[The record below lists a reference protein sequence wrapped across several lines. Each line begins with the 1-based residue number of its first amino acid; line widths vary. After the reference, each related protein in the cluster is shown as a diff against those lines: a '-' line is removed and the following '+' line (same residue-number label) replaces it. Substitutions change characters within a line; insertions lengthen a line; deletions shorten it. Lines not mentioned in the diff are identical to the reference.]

1 MIQPHTIG
9 EVIAERRLTA
19 AGDTSVSVV
28 VRLGKPRPLVELFED
43 GKNGDMYCP
52 YQIIGIGDERIR
64 HAAGIDGIQAL
75 QLVMLG
81 ISAELARIQR
91 DHGLQLQWQGG
102 EKTDLGFPDAHTW
115 R

>member
-1 MIQPHTIG
+1 MKQPHTIG

-19 AGDTSVSVV
+19 VGDSSVEVV

-52 YQIIGIGDERIR
+52 YQIIGVGDEKIR

-81 ISAELARIQR
+81 IGVELARVQR
-91 DHGLQLQWQGG
+91 DQGFQLQWEGG
-102 EKTDLGFPDAHTW
+102 EKADLGFPDTHT
-115 R
+115 